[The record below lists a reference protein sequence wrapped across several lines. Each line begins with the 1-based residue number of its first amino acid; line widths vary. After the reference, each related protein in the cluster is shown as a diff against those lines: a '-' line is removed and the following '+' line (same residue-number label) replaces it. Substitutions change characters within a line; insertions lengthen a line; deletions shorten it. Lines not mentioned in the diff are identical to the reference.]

1 MKLHWVSLP
10 LIALLLSTVEQHGQ
24 EEPNVA
30 PQAPSAVSPTS
41 GEKVYGQGDG
51 TGVESDKS
59 GGDVN
64 DEEKSPLKGFI
75 VSFVLLLV
83 LLGCLFFLYKKGYIG
98 KFRNTPVGRLKI
110 KDQLMLG
117 NRQFLLVVEYESREV
132 LVGIGPGFIRHV
144 CDLDGGIQAA
154 SGKFEETLAD
164 NLKSDAQDD

>member
-1 MKLHWVSLP
+1 VKLHWVSLP
-10 LIALLLSTVEQHGQ
+10 LIALLLFTVEQHGQ

-30 PQAPSAVSPTS
+30 PQTPSAVSPTS
-41 GEKVYGQGDG
+41 GKLYGQGDG
-51 TGVESDKS
+51 TEVESDNS
-59 GGDVN
+59 GGNAN
-64 DEEKSPLKGFI
+64 DEGKSPLKGLI
-75 VSFVLLLV
+75 VSLVLLLV
-83 LLGCLFFLYKKGYIG
+83 LLGCVFFLYKKGYIG
-98 KFRNTPVGRLKI
+98 KLRNTSVGRLKI